1 MSLKRHATKRDVNEP
16 DIIDALEKI
25 GATVIRTDLPFDLI
39 VGDRG
44 KAYLAE
50 VKNPDRKT
58 NSKNPLGLTPGQKK
72 TLSMWNGNEVPILET
87 PEQAIAWLQKE
98 RSK

>member
-1 MSLKRHATKRDVNEP
+1 MSLNRYAKKRDANEP
-16 DIIDALEKI
+16 LIIETLEGM
-25 GATVIRTDLPFDLI
+25 GASVIKTDLPFDLV

-50 VKNPDRKT
+50 VKNPDRET
-58 NSKNPLGLTPGQKK
+58 NGNNPLGLTDGQKK
-72 TLSMWNGNEVPILET
+72 TLSMWNGNTVPILET
-87 PEQAIAWLQKE
+87 PEQARDWLQKE